1 MWKGDTWYQVMMR
14 LFVLTVQCRTRANRI
29 GKHHML
35 NSIVESYLA
44 LHPGDKDCFH
54 LLVLRHVMYFHTEKR
69 RKADELNAL
78 DTQNR
83 IIHDMV
89 C

>member
-44 LHPGDKDCFH
+44 LHPGDKDV
-54 LLVLRHVMYFHTEKR
+54 LLSSFGVTSCYVFSHREEKKGR
-69 RKADELNAL
+69 
-78 DTQNR
+78 
-83 IIHDMV
+83 
-89 C
+89 